1 MNTKVAA
8 IVDALKMELRSIY
21 QERLVQLVLFG
32 SQARGDADPDSDIDV
47 LIVLQ
52 GKVKPGE
59 EILRT
64 GETIST
70 LSLKHNVVISRTFVS
85 KEGFLAEQ
93 SSLLLNVRS
102 EGVSV

>member
-1 MNTKVAA
+1 MDAKVAVV
-8 IVDALKMELRSIY
+8 VDELGTQLRSIY
-21 QERLVQLVLFG
+21 RDRLVRLVLFG

>member
-1 MNTKVAA
+1 MDAKVAVV
-8 IVDALKMELRSIY
+8 VDELGTQLRSIY
-21 QERLVQLVLFG
+21 RDRLVRLVLFG

-47 LIVLQ
+47 LIVLD
-52 GKVKPGE
+52 GKVNPGE

-70 LSLKHNVVISRTFVS
+70 LSLKHNVVISRAFVS
-85 KEGFLAEQ
+85 KQEFLAEQ

>member
-1 MNTKVAA
+1 MDAKVAVV
-8 IVDALKMELRSIY
+8 VDELGTQLRSIY
-21 QERLVQLVLFG
+21 RDRLVRLVLFG

-47 LIVLQ
+47 LIVLD
-52 GKVKPGE
+52 GKVNPGE

-70 LSLKHNVVISRTFVS
+70 LSLKHNVVISRTFIS

-93 SSLLLNVRS
+93 SSPLLNVRS

>member
-1 MNTKVAA
+1 MDAKVAVV
-8 IVDALKMELRSIY
+8 VDKLGTQLRSIY
-21 QERLVQLVLFG
+21 RDRLVRLVLFG

-47 LIVLQ
+47 LIVLD
-52 GKVKPGE
+52 GKVNPGE